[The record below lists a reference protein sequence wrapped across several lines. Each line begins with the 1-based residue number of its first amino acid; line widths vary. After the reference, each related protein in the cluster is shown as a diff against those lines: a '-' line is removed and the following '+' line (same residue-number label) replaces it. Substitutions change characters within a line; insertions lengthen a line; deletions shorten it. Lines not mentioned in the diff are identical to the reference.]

1 MRQSSVPPNES
12 NFAAYDNPIDPLCI
26 VLQIRTMLPELDEL
40 RCFLAAAERLHFR
53 AAARLVSLSPAA
65 FSDNIRRLEATLG
78 ERLFVRSTRH
88 VRLSGAGERLLPHAR
103 ACVEAA
109 EQCAHAMRG
118 NQATPAF
125 ELTLGTRYELG
136 NSWLVP
142 ALSVLG
148 KREPARHI
156 HLYFGDTPEL
166 LRKLAHAELDALIT
180 SARLAGPRLAFAPL
194 HEEHYVFVA
203 SPRLLEQRPCKRP
216 EHAAQHVLLDTHDD
230 LPLFRYFRDARPAE
244 ENWQFRSTHYLGTI
258 SAIRARALEGV
269 GVAVLPLYFVRN
281 DLAKRRLTQLFP
293 RTRLPSEWFRLVWQA
308 RHRREAAL
316 LQLSTELAELPLR

>member
-1 MRQSSVPPNES
+1 
-12 NFAAYDNPIDPLCI
+12 
-26 VLQIRTMLPELDEL
+26 MLPELDEL

-53 AAARLVSLSPAA
+53 TAARLVALSPAA
-65 FSDNIRRLEATLG
+65 FSDNIKRLEQTLG
-78 ERLFVRSTRH
+78 ERLFVRSTRQ
-88 VRLSGAGERLLPHAR
+88 VRLSAAGERLLPHAR

-109 EQCAHAMRG
+109 ERCA
-118 NQATPAF
+118 QATRSDAAAPAF

-148 KREPARHI
+148 KQQPARQI

-166 LRKLAHAELDALIT
+166 LRKLAHAEIDALIS
-180 SARLAGPRLAFAPL
+180 SARLMGQRLSFAPL

-203 SPRLLEQRPCKRP
+203 SPRLLERHPCKRP

-230 LPLFRYFRDARPAE
+230 LPLFRYFRDARPAD

-258 SAIRARALEGV
+258 SALRARALEGV
-269 GVAVLPLYFVRN
+269 GVAVLPHYFVRN
-281 DLAKRRLTQLFP
+281 DLAQRRLLQLFP
-293 RTRLPSEWFRLVWQA
+293 RTRLPSDWFRLVWQA

-316 LQLSTELAELPLR
+316 LELSTELARLPLR